1 MIVLFKKNGHVAQ
14 KCVSAKMIIVKKIKR
29 VSSSGLVDSIIKYIN
44 GNIKGNFT
52 NINSAFK

>member
-1 MIVLFKKNGHVAQ
+1 
-14 KCVSAKMIIVKKIKR
+14 MIIVKKIKR